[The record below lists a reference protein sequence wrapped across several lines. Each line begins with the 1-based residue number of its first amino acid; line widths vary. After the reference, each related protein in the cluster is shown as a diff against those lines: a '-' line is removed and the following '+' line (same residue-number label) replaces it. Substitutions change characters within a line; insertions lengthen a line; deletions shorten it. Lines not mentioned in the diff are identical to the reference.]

1 MEQTKLKPCPFCG
14 GKVELKDKTSNFYG
28 FNGYEIKCNCGC
40 VMKSDLCSEMI
51 FEGNKCSTPVTERG
65 KSKALSDLV
74 ALWNGSADRKQSEML
89 AEFLQM
95 VANICAYEGS
105 LSYQTI
111 EDGIKRQVAKK
122 GGAE

>member
-1 MEQTKLKPCPFCG
+1 MKQIELKPCPFCG

-40 VMKSDLCSEMI
+40 VMKSDICSEMI

-74 ALWNGSADRKQSEML
+74 ALWNGSADRKQRERGSGLDRGTMNVPFATNITTSKQNIAPT
-89 AEFLQM
+89 AER
-95 VANICAYEGS
+95 
-105 LSYQTI
+105 
-111 EDGIKRQVAKK
+111 K
-122 GGAE
+122 